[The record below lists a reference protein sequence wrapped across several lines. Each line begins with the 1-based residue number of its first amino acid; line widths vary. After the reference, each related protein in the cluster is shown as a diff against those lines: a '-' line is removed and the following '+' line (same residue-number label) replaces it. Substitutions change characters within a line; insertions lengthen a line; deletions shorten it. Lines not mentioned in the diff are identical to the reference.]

1 MTSLFFGGRPAVA
14 PARTRL
20 RATSWLFGVCLLV
33 LSGLAHAIG
42 CPPQSITVASG
53 GSVKTDLTSCSA
65 TGIGGYQSPPQH
77 GLNQNSDNNNSTSQ
91 VFYTNNGDGST
102 TDSFS
107 VIDSDDNSVI
117 PFTVTVQQTSPSVT
131 TTTLPDATV
140 GTGYNQSLA
149 ASGGSTPYTWSLT
162 GGSLPNGLTLSSAG
176 VVTGTPTQAGSFNP
190 VFTVTDSGNRT
201 ASRAIAFSV
210 SAPTL
215 AITPATLPNPVIG
228 TAYSQTLGTSGGT
241 APYTYSISGG
251 TLPPGISV
259 SSTGNVS
266 GNATTPGN
274 YSFTVSSTD
283 SSTGSGAP
291 FSTTRTYAV
300 TVSAPTIT
308 VAPAT
313 LPNPTV
319 GVAYSQTI
327 SASGGTAPYTFA
339 ITAGALPAGMTLA
352 GGGALSGTPTAAG
365 TFNFTVT
372 ATDNGGFTGSNA
384 YTITV
389 AAPTIAI
396 APANLPNAVAGQAY
410 SSTVTA
416 SGGTAPY
423 AFAVT
428 GGTLPSGI
436 TLSSTGVLSGTS
448 TVAGTFNFTV
458 SATDSSSGAGAPF
471 SGSHAYS
478 LTVGAPSV
486 TVAPA
491 TLPNPTV
498 GAAYSQNVSAS
509 GGTAPYT
516 FAVTAGATP
525 SGLSLSAAGVLSGT
539 PTAAGTFNFTVT
551 ATDDNGFDGAHAY
564 TVTVGGPTLV
574 LTPTSQPTGHVG
586 QAYTTSYS
594 TTGGTAPYHYTVTG
608 SLPTGL
614 SLADNG
620 TLSGTPTQAGNF
632 PVAIHV
638 TDSSTGAGSPFTATV
653 NMTLAV
659 DADPLVLTP
668 ASPALTATY
677 GVSNS
682 ITFTSSGGS
691 APRTLSLAGALPAGM
706 SFDPASGVLSGTP
719 TVTGSFPFTVT
730 VTDGSLTPATLSR
743 NYTLTIAAVTVVVSP
758 ATLPG
763 GVVGTA
769 YSGSLSASGGAAPYT
784 FAVSTG
790 ALPEGIALSPAGA
803 LSGTPTR
810 SGAVS
815 FTVRAADAHGMAG
828 TQAYSVTIG
837 DAVPVAVADTA
848 STAANQA
855 VTIPVT
861 ANDTGVITSVAVAAA
876 PTHGTAVADGT
887 SVRYTPATDF
897 FGTDTFTYTAVG
909 PGGRSNAATVTVN
922 VQAGALPI
930 VPDQAVTGVAGQAIN
945 VNAIQG
951 ASGGPFTAVTLVT
964 PPAAGTATVN
974 GTTIAYTAPADTSG
988 TQRFTYT
995 LTNVFG
1001 VSQPATVTVTVQPR
1015 PVAVALTATV
1025 GAGQS
1030 VQVDLTGAARGG
1042 PFTDAAVVSLSPAQS
1057 GTATIVKT
1065 AAGYRLDFAA
1075 AAAFSGQ
1082 AQLVYTLSNAYA
1094 VSQPATVTITVT
1106 ARPDPSRDPE
1116 VTGILGA
1123 QVDAT
1128 RRMATGQIS
1137 NFQQRLESL
1146 HGAASSRFSN
1156 GLSFSSGGGRNAVQ
1170 SERPGKGVAES
1181 MNDPDAPAFLQSD
1194 ARPAPTQS
1202 GGQASPDDVSFWT
1215 GGAVNFGATDRGAA
1229 SNGVDF
1235 TTSGVSV
1242 GADKRLSNAL
1252 TLGLGVGYGHDAS
1265 DIGKMG
1271 SRSTTTAYN
1280 MALYASLRPSDST
1293 YVDTLLGYQWLDFDA
1308 RRYVTAD
1315 GGRVT
1320 GSRNGRQAFAS
1331 VAFGYEHD
1339 DGTTRLTP
1347 YGRLDVARAQL
1358 DGYTER
1364 GDATYALDYRGQTVR
1379 TSTGALGLRAE
1390 FRLKRDFGTLV
1401 PRVRVEYQRDFQGA
1415 SNAKMSYADLLAGP
1429 LYRANV
1435 GDTARNHTLLGLG
1448 VQAQFDSGLT
1458 LRAEYQ
1464 ALFDSGT
1471 HANQSI
1477 LLGIEKAF

>member
-1 MTSLFFGGRPAVA
+1 
-14 PARTRL
+14 
-20 RATSWLFGVCLLV
+20 
-33 LSGLAHAIG
+33 
-42 CPPQSITVASG
+42 
-53 GSVKTDLTSCSA
+53 
-65 TGIGGYQSPPQH
+65 
-77 GLNQNSDNNNSTSQ
+77 
-91 VFYTNNGDGST
+91 
-102 TDSFS
+102 
-107 VIDSDDNSVI
+107 
-117 PFTVTVQQTSPSVT
+117 
-131 TTTLPDATV
+131 
-140 GTGYNQSLA
+140 
-149 ASGGSTPYTWSLT
+149 
-162 GGSLPNGLTLSSAG
+162 
-176 VVTGTPTQAGSFNP
+176 
-190 VFTVTDSGNRT
+190 
-201 ASRAIAFSV
+201 
-210 SAPTL
+210 
-215 AITPATLPNPVIG
+215 
-228 TAYSQTLGTSGGT
+228 
-241 APYTYSISGG
+241 
-251 TLPPGISV
+251 
-259 SSTGNVS
+259 
-266 GNATTPGN
+266 
-274 YSFTVSSTD
+274 
-283 SSTGSGAP
+283 
-291 FSTTRTYAV
+291 
-300 TVSAPTIT
+300 
-308 VAPAT
+308 

-319 GVAYSQTI
+319 GAGYSQTI

-339 ITAGALPAGMTLA
+339 ITAGALPAGMSLT
-352 GGGALSGTPTAAG
+352 GGGTLSGTPSSAGTFNFTITATDNGGFTGSRAYTITVAAPTITVSPGSLPNANAGQAYSTTVTASGGTAAYTYAVTSGSLPSGITLSPTGVISGTSTVAGNFTFTVTATDSSTGAGAPFTGARTYTLTVAAPTVVVGPTTLPNPTVGVAYSQNVVASGGTAPYTFAVTAGVTPDGLTLTTAGVLSGTPGAAG

-372 ATDNGGFTGSNA
+372 ATDSNGFTGNRA
-384 YTITV
+384 YTVTV
-389 AAPTIAI
+389 AAPTITV
-396 APANLPNAVAGQAY
+396 APASLPNAVAGQAY
-410 SSTVTA
+410 STTLSA
-416 SGGTAPY
+416 AGGTAPY
-423 AFAVT
+423 SFAVT
-428 GGTLPSGI
+428 AGSLPSGI
-436 TLSSTGVLSGTS
+436 TLAPTGVLSGTS

-471 SGSHAYS
+471 SGSRAYA
-478 LTVGAPSV
+478 LTVGAPAV
-486 TVAPA
+486 VVAPA

-498 GAAYSQNVSAS
+498 GTAYSQTVTAS

-525 SGLSLSAAGVLSGT
+525 SGLTLSTAGVLSGT
-539 PTAAGTFNFTVT
+539 PTAAGTFNVTIT
-551 ATDDNGFDGAHAY
+551 ATDGNGFTGARAY
-564 TVTVGGPTLV
+564 TVTAGGPTLV
-574 LTPTSQPTGHVG
+574 LTPTSQPTAHVG
-586 QAYTTSYS
+586 QAYTASFS

-614 SLADNG
+614 ALADNG

-653 NMTLAV
+653 NLTLAV

-677 GVSNS
+677 DASNS
-682 ITFTSSGGS
+682 IAFTSSGGS
-691 APRTLSLAGALPAGM
+691 APRTLSLTGALPAGM
-706 SFDPASGVLSGTP
+706 SFDATSGVLSGTP

-763 GVVGTA
+763 GTVGTA
-769 YSGSLSASGGAAPYT
+769 YSGTIGASGGAAPYT
-784 FAVSTG
+784 FAVSAG
-790 ALPEGIALSPAGA
+790 ALPEGTTLSTTGA

-810 SGAVS
+810 SGATT
-815 FTVRAADAHGMAG
+815 FTVRATDAHGMAG
-828 TQAYSVTIG
+828 TQAYTVTIG

-848 STAANQA
+848 STAANQP

-861 ANDTGVITSVAVAAA
+861 ANDTGVITSVAVATA
-876 PTHGTAVADGT
+876 PTHGAAVVDGT

-897 FGTDTFTYTAVG
+897 FGTDSFTYAAIG
-909 PGGRSNAATVTVN
+909 PGGRSHVATVTIT
-922 VQAGALPI
+922 VQAGTLPV
-930 VPDQAVTGVAGQAIN
+930 VPEQVAITGVAGQTIN
-945 VNAIQG
+945 VDATQG
-951 ASGGPFTAVTLVT
+951 ASGGPFTAVTVVT
-964 PPAAGTATVN
+964 PPTVGTATVN
-974 GTTIAYTAPADTSG
+974 GTTIAYTTPADASG

-1015 PVAVALTATV
+1015 PMAVALTATV

-1030 VQVDLTGAARGG
+1030 VQVDLTNTARGG

-1065 AAGYRLDFAA
+1065 ATGYRLDFAA

-1106 ARPDPSRDPE
+1106 ARPDPSKDAE

-1128 RRMATGQIS
+1128 RRMASGQIS

-1146 HGAASSRFSN
+1146 HNAASSRFSN
-1156 GLSFSSGGGRNAVQ
+1156 GLNFSSGGGRQAVNGD
-1170 SERPGKGVAES
+1170 RPGKGVAEA
-1181 MNDPDAPAFLQSD
+1181 MNDPDAPAFLQAE
-1194 ARPAPTQS
+1194 ARKAPTQS
-1202 GGQASPDDVSFWT
+1202 GQASPDDVAFWT
-1215 GGAVNFGATDRGAA
+1215 GGAVNFGATNRGAA
-1229 SNGVDF
+1229 ANGVDF

-1280 MALYASLRPSDST
+1280 MALYASLRPSDHT
-1293 YVDTLLGYQWLDFDA
+1293 YIDTLLGYQWLDFDA

-1320 GSRNGRQAFAS
+1320 GSRNGKQAFAS

-1390 FRLKRDFGTLV
+1390 FRLKRDFGVLV

-1415 SNAKMSYADLLAGP
+1415 SNARMSYADLLAGP
-1429 LYRANV
+1429 LYRATI

-1448 VQAQFDSGLT
+1448 IQAQFDSGLT

-1477 LLGIEKAF
+1477 LLGIEKTF

>member
-1 MTSLFFGGRPAVA
+1 M
-14 PARTRL
+14 
-20 RATSWLFGVCLLV
+20 
-33 LSGLAHAIG
+33 
-42 CPPQSITVASG
+42 
-53 GSVKTDLTSCSA
+53 
-65 TGIGGYQSPPQH
+65 
-77 GLNQNSDNNNSTSQ
+77 
-91 VFYTNNGDGST
+91 
-102 TDSFS
+102 
-107 VIDSDDNSVI
+107 
-117 PFTVTVQQTSPSVT
+117 
-131 TTTLPDATV
+131 
-140 GTGYNQSLA
+140 
-149 ASGGSTPYTWSLT
+149 
-162 GGSLPNGLTLSSAG
+162 
-176 VVTGTPTQAGSFNP
+176 
-190 VFTVTDSGNRT
+190 
-201 ASRAIAFSV
+201 
-210 SAPTL
+210 
-215 AITPATLPNPVIG
+215 
-228 TAYSQTLGTSGGT
+228 
-241 APYTYSISGG
+241 
-251 TLPPGISV
+251 
-259 SSTGNVS
+259 
-266 GNATTPGN
+266 
-274 YSFTVSSTD
+274 
-283 SSTGSGAP
+283 
-291 FSTTRTYAV
+291 
-300 TVSAPTIT
+300 
-308 VAPAT
+308 
-313 LPNPTV
+313 
-319 GVAYSQTI
+319 
-327 SASGGTAPYTFA
+327 
-339 ITAGALPAGMTLA
+339 
-352 GGGALSGTPTAAG
+352 
-365 TFNFTVT
+365 
-372 ATDNGGFTGSNA
+372 
-384 YTITV
+384 
-389 AAPTIAI
+389 
-396 APANLPNAVAGQAY
+396 
-410 SSTVTA
+410 
-416 SGGTAPY
+416 
-423 AFAVT
+423 
-428 GGTLPSGI
+428 
-436 TLSSTGVLSGTS
+436 LSGTS

-471 SGSHAYS
+471 SGSRAYS

-486 TVAPA
+486 VVAPA

-498 GAAYSQNVSAS
+498 GAAYSQTVTAS

-539 PTAAGTFNFTVT
+539 PTAAGMFNFTVT
-551 ATDDNGFDGAHAY
+551 ATDGNGFDGVRAY
-564 TVTVGGPTLV
+564 TVTAGGPTLV

-608 SLPTGL
+608 NLPTGL

-691 APRTLSLAGALPAGM
+691 APRTLSLTGALPAGM

-743 NYTLTIAAVTVVVSP
+743 NYTLTIATVTVVVSP

-790 ALPEGIALSPAGA
+790 ALPEGITLSPAGA

-897 FGTDTFTYTAVG
+897 FGTDTFTYTAIG
-909 PGGRSNAATVTVN
+909 PGGRSHAATVTVN
-922 VQAGALPI
+922 VQAGALPV

-945 VNAIQG
+945 VNATQG

-974 GTTIAYTAPADTSG
+974 GTTISYTAPADASG

-1057 GTATIVKT
+1057 GAATIVKT
-1065 AAGYRLDFAA
+1065 ATGYRLDFAA

-1215 GGAVNFGATDRGAA
+1215 GGAVNFGATDRGTA

>member
-1 MTSLFFGGRPAVA
+1 MTSLFFGGRHAAA
-14 PARTRL
+14 PARARSRMST
-20 RATSWLFGVCLLV
+20 WLVGVCLLLLASV
-33 LSGLAHAIG
+33 AHASN
-42 CPPQSITVASG
+42 CPSQSITVASG
-53 GSVKTDLTSCSA
+53 GTVVTDLSNCTTS
-65 TGIGGYQSPPQH
+65 GINGYQSPPQH
-77 GLNQNSDNNNSTSQ
+77 GVNDSRNNNSTGL
-91 VFYTNNGDGST
+91 VYYTNNGDSST

-107 VIDSDDNSVI
+107 VIDGDDNSVI
-117 PFTVTVQQTSPSVT
+117 PFSVTVQQAGPSVT

-140 GTGYNQSLA
+140 GTGYSQSLA

-162 GGSLPNGLTLSSAG
+162 GGSLPNGVTLSSAG

-201 ASRAIAFSV
+201 ASRAIALNV

-308 VAPAT
+308 VAPVT

-372 ATDNGGFTGSNA
+372 ATDNGGFTGSRA

-428 GGTLPSGI
+428 GGSLPSGI

-471 SGSHAYS
+471 SGSRAYS

-498 GAAYSQNVSAS
+498 GAAYSQTVTAS

-551 ATDDNGFDGAHAY
+551 ATDGNGFDGARAY
-564 TVTVGGPTLV
+564 TVTAGGPTLV

-586 QAYTTSYS
+586 QAYTASYS

-608 SLPTGL
+608 NLPTGL

-691 APRTLSLAGALPAGM
+691 APRTLSLTGALPAGM

-790 ALPEGIALSPAGA
+790 ALPEGITLSPAGA

-897 FGTDTFTYTAVG
+897 FGTDTFTYTAIG

-922 VQAGALPI
+922 VQAGALPV

-945 VNAIQG
+945 VKATQG

-974 GTTIAYTAPADTSG
+974 GTTISYTAPADASG

-1057 GTATIVKT
+1057 GAATIVKT
-1065 AAGYRLDFAA
+1065 ATGYRLDFAA

-1215 GGAVNFGATDRGAA
+1215 GGAVNFGATDRGTA